1 MKAGADAVIASHSH
15 MVQKAEII
23 NGVPLAYSLGN
34 INMSPNSRIIIKKH
48 LPDYGIALHM
58 YIENKRIEKIT
69 FSILK
74 GVEKSGTQISSR
86 PIDEL
91 YAATKSKR
99 EKRKLEKHVRQVYK
113 YVTERELEGEII
125 RREYDLT

>member
-1 MKAGADAVIASHSH
+1 M
-15 MVQKAEII
+15 
-23 NGVPLAYSLGN
+23 
-34 INMSPNSRIIIKKH
+34 IKKH

-58 YIENKRIEKIT
+58 YIEDKKIEKIT

-74 GVEKSGTQISSR
+74 GVEKRGTQISSW

-91 YAATKSKR
+91 YKSTKSKS

-113 YVTERELEGEII
+113 YVTEREIEGEII
-125 RREYDLT
+125 RREYELT